1 MSNDKEKKRQ
11 GGHKYRETYLDQMV
25 PILELEE
32 AGSEARAAAR
42 AVQSR
47 AGQGRAGQVRQS
59 RAGRLWWRRGGQT
72 LGGGFFLALVMLR
85 ERLVGNDFSFL
96 SAWYTTSLIESFR
109 LNSAKIDF
117 TLLAP

>member
-47 AGQGRAGQVRQS
+47 AGQGRAVQRSEVQG
-59 RAGRLWWRRGGQT
+59 RAGF
-72 LGGGFFLALVMLR
+72 GGGGAVKLWGGV
-85 ERLVGNDFSFL
+85 SF
-96 SAWYTTSLIESFR
+96 W
-109 LNSAKIDF
+109 
-117 TLLAP
+117 P